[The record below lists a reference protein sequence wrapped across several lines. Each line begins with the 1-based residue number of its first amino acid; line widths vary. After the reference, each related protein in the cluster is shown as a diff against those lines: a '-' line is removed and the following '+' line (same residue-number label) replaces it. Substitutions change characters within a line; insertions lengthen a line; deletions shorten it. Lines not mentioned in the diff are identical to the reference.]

1 MAGESERA
9 LIERLRQGDSAAFD
23 ALYDQHRARIFS
35 FLARMTGR
43 RELAED
49 LVQETFLRLVRFAPR
64 LAPDTRLG
72 VWLLSVARNVCL
84 SYYRWSAVDRGS
96 LFTLRQRED
105 ADAPVSPF
113 DMTSARELERRVER
127 ALGQLSF
134 EYREVLILTAIER
147 LPQEEIARML
157 QLSPEA
163 VRQRLSRARKLLT
176 KALERAE
183 DTSLERP
190 VPDET

>member
-23 ALYDQHRARIFS
+23 ALYD
-35 FLARMTGR
+35 
-43 RELAED
+43 
-49 LVQETFLRLVRFAPR
+49 
-64 LAPDTRLG
+64 LG

>member
-1 MAGESERA
+1 MTPELERQ
-9 LIERLRQGDSAAFD
+9 LIERLRRGDPAAFD

-64 LAPDTRLG
+64 LAEDTRLG
-72 VWLLSVARNVCL
+72 VWLLSVARNLCR
-84 SYYRWSAVDRGS
+84 SHYRWLLVDRDS
-96 LFTLRQRED
+96 VLRLRHHEAAP
-105 ADAPVSPF
+105 ADPSPF

-127 ALGQLSF
+127 ALVRLPF
-134 EYREVLILTAIER
+134 ESREVLILTAIER
-147 LPQEEIARML
+147 LPSEEIARVL

-163 VRQRLSRARKLLT
+163 VRQRLSRARKLLA
-176 KALERAE
+176 KALEPAANVLLTR
-183 DTSLERP
+183 T